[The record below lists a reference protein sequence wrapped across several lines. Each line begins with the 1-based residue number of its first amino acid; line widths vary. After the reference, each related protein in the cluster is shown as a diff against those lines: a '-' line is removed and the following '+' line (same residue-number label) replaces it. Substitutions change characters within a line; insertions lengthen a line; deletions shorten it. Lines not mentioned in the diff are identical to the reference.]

1 MDIHTYPIKL
11 KRHAALRLIER
22 FDMSIEELRH
32 MIKTGKHIKKP
43 KSEGDIGIIERTI
56 GKKKI
61 RIKFKVEQGVVW
73 IITVE
78 GG

>member
-11 KRHAALRLIER
+11 KRHAAFRVIER
-22 FDMSIEELRH
+22 CDMSIAELRH
-32 MIKTGKHIKKP
+32 IIKTGRYVRKP
-43 KSEGDIGIIERTI
+43 KKEGDIGMIERSI
-56 GKKKI
+56 GKKRM

>member
-1 MDIHTYPIKL
+1 
-11 KRHAALRLIER
+11 
-22 FDMSIEELRH
+22 MSIAELRH
-32 MIKTGKHIKKP
+32 IIKTGRYVRKP
-43 KSEGDIGIIERTI
+43 KKEGDIGMIERSI
-56 GKKKI
+56 GKKRM

>member
-1 MDIHTYPIKL
+1 
-11 KRHAALRLIER
+11 
-22 FDMSIEELRH
+22 
-32 MIKTGKHIKKP
+32 MIKTGRLIKKP

-56 GKKKI
+56 GKRKI
-61 RIKFKVEQGVVW
+61 RIKFKVEQGIVW